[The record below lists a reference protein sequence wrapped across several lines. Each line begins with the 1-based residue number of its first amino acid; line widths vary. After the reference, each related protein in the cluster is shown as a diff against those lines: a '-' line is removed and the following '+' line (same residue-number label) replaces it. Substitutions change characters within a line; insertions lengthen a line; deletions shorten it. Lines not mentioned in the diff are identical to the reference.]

1 MKKIFKKFGGEEK
14 DWSKRIVRDTE
25 FRRMFEKPR
34 ERFTKEEKLKDIE
47 ERKCEHNE
55 EHEKT
60 GQDCGKDC
68 YFSLNIYNSSLCSP
82 GFLAGSI
89 SKAHFPASFT
99 AKWVSWLGSVQWDAL
114 CIDRNAY
121 TLLEPQ
127 ELSWTMRWEPYVENN
142 GDTCQK
148 ESCLWWLWRPDLLM

>member
-1 MKKIFKKFGGEEK
+1 
-14 DWSKRIVRDTE
+14 
-25 FRRMFEKPR
+25 MFEKPR

-89 SKAHFPASFT
+89 SRGAGLVVNGPG
-99 AKWVSWLGSVQWDAL
+99 WILAL
-114 CIDRNAY
+114 PGNQLRDCGQVA
-121 TLLEPQ
+121 
-127 ELSWTMRWEPYVENN
+127 
-142 GDTCQK
+142 
-148 ESCLWWLWRPDLLM
+148 